1 MKIVI
6 FFGILLILRS
16 VDGLLCNGF
25 DQPLTANGNSFSIIQ
40 LKNQIQQYRQPTEE
54 KICHVHV
61 QYTTDT
67 LRFRFTK
74 TLSKFPQINGKLVSY
89 KYIRSQNNTP
99 IQQNTLGHACSTHD
113 YCEMDFLFHHL
124 DWLINNGYNDD
135 LVKHIFPLLN
145 GEQISLGY
153 FQFTS
158 RLFSIDF
165 IFIFRK
171 MPFQ

>member
-6 FFGILLILRS
+6 FFYILLILRS

-25 DQPLTANGNSFSIIQ
+25 NESVSGKVDSSNIVALRILT
-40 LKNQIQQYRQPTEE
+40 QQSLQPTEE
-54 KICHVHV
+54 KICHVYMK
-61 QYTTDT
+61 YTTDT
-67 LRFRFTK
+67 LWLRFTK
-74 TLSKFPQINGKLVSY
+74 TLIQFPQINGKLVSHTL
-89 KYIRSQNNTP
+89 IQSQNNTP
-99 IQQNTLGHACSTHD
+99 IQQNTLQHACSTHD
-113 YCEMDFLFHHL
+113 YCDMDFVLHHL
-124 DWLINNGYNDD
+124 DWFINNGYNDD

-165 IFIFRK
+165 IFFRK
-171 MPFQ
+171 VLSA